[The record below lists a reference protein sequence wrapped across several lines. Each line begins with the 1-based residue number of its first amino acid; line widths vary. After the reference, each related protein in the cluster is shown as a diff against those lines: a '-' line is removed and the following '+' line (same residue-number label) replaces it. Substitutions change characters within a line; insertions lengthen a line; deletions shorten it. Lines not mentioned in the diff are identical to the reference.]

1 MYTNNMTDK
10 KDYCPVVSTLST
22 YKIFLIGEQLRSCMN
37 GVGLIRDRKYRL
49 RSYKSCFQGN
59 ETVDWLVR
67 SRRCDDR
74 VSAVRIM
81 RTLQK
86 WAFFH
91 HVCDDHKFKDEML
104 FYRFRRDDNTIESHK
119 DLLLFYK
126 VLDIYHSINFSK
138 KGILRSYQV
147 RDQVFDRA
155 FMGSAFVDWLVN
167 TGMVNTKEQA
177 IITGRQLLEND
188 IIRHVTDD
196 HHFRND
202 NLLLYQFNLD
212 LDQRRRMSDVLILD
226 ERRRM
231 SNESRSSTESQDT
244 PTRFLES
251 RDFSVPNEN
260 ECTENNSETE
270 ESSNA
275 SSMQPRSV
283 LLRYETA
290 DELESPDT
298 PYVKSCLRIFSD
310 SVGYGFVIRGIGPT
324 YVQTVDPEGPAAD
337 AGLKVRQYIYSVNG
351 VNVLREDH
359 HSVAKRIIESG
370 RDYINMCVMSHKR
383 DNKDK

>member
-1 MYTNNMTDK
+1 MTDHSR
-10 KDYCPVVSTLST
+10 KDFCPVVSTLST
-22 YKIFLIGEQLRSCMN
+22 YQIFLIGEQLRSCMN
-37 GVGLIRDRKYRL
+37 GVGLVRDRKYRL

-67 SRRCDDR
+67 SKRCEDR
-74 VSAVRIM
+74 LFAVRIM
-81 RTLQK
+81 RVLQK

-104 FYRFRRDDNTIESHK
+104 FYRFRRDDDTIRSHK

-126 VLDIYHSINFSK
+126 VLDIYHSINSSK
-138 KGILRSYQV
+138 KGILRSYQLKE
-147 RDQVFDRA
+147 QVYARA
-155 FMGSAFVDWLVN
+155 FMGTAFVDWLVK
-167 TGMVNTKEQA
+167 TGMADTKEQA

-202 NLLLYQFNLD
+202 NMLLYQFNLD

-226 ERRRM
+226 DQRRM
-231 SNESRSSTESQDT
+231 STDSHNSTEPQDT

-251 RDFSVPNEN
+251 HDFSTHANTCDN
-260 ECTENNSETE
+260 ECYEMNSTETE
-270 ESSNA
+270 KPANTSL
-275 SSMQPRSV
+275 MQPNSV

-298 PYVKSCLRIFSD
+298 PYIKSCVRIFSD

-337 AGLKVRQYIYSVNG
+337 AGLKVRQYVYSVNG

-359 HSVAKRIIESG
+359 HSVAQRIINSE
-370 RDYINMCVMSHKR
+370 RDYINICVMSHKR
-383 DNKDK
+383 DM

>member
-1 MYTNNMTDK
+1 MTDYRK
-10 KDYCPVVSTLST
+10 EYSPVVTSLNT
-22 YKIFLIGEQLRSCMN
+22 YKIFLIGEQLRTCMN

-49 RSYKSCFQGN
+49 RTYRSCFQGN
-59 ETVDWLVR
+59 ETVDWMVR

-74 VSAVRIM
+74 LTAVRIM

-86 WAFFH
+86 WSFFH
-91 HVCDDHKFKDEML
+91 HVCDDHNFKDELL
-104 FYRFRRDDNTIESHK
+104 FYRFRRDDDSIESQK

-126 VLDIYHSINFSK
+126 VLDIYHSINTSK
-138 KGILRSYQV
+138 KGILRGYQV
-147 RDQVFDRA
+147 KGQVFDRA
-155 FMGSAFVDWLVN
+155 FMGSAFVDWLVKS
-167 TGMVNTKEQA
+167 GMVDTKERA

-202 NLLLYQFNLD
+202 SMLLYQFNLD

-226 ERRRM
+226 DTRRM
-231 SNESRSSTESQDT
+231 STDSRSSNESQEIPVRT
-244 PTRFLES
+244 IES
-251 RDFSVPNEN
+251 RDIGLSDIEN
-260 ECTENNSETE
+260 TENKSSETI
-270 ESSNA
+270 ESS
-275 SSMQPRSV
+275 SPMQPKSV

-290 DELESPDT
+290 DDLESPDT
-298 PYVKSCLRIFSD
+298 PFIRSCLRIFSD

-351 VNVLREDH
+351 ENVLREDH
-359 HSVAKRIIESG
+359 HTVAQRIMGSN
-370 RDYINMCVMSHKR
+370 RDYINLCVMSHKR
-383 DNKDK
+383 ELKEK

>member
-1 MYTNNMTDK
+1 MTDYRK
-10 KDYCPVVSTLST
+10 EYSPVVTSLNT
-22 YKIFLIGEQLRSCMN
+22 YKIFLIGEQLRTCMN

-49 RSYKSCFQGN
+49 RTYRSCFQGN
-59 ETVDWLVR
+59 ETVDWMVR

-74 VSAVRIM
+74 LTAVRIM

-86 WAFFH
+86 WSFFH
-91 HVCDDHKFKDEML
+91 HVCDDHNFKDELL
-104 FYRFRRDDNTIESHK
+104 FYRFRRDDDSIESQK

-126 VLDIYHSINFSK
+126 VLDIYHSINTSK
-138 KGILRSYQV
+138 KGILRGYQV
-147 RDQVFDRA
+147 KGQVFDRA
-155 FMGSAFVDWLVN
+155 FMGSAFVDWLVKS
-167 TGMVNTKEQA
+167 GMVDTKERA

-202 NLLLYQFNLD
+202 SMLLYQFNLD

-226 ERRRM
+226 DTRRM
-231 SNESRSSTESQDT
+231 STDSRSSNESQEIPVRT
-244 PTRFLES
+244 IES
-251 RDFSVPNEN
+251 RDIGLSDIEN
-260 ECTENNSETE
+260 TENKSSETI
-270 ESSNA
+270 ESS
-275 SSMQPRSV
+275 SPMQPKSV

-290 DELESPDT
+290 DDLESPDT
-298 PYVKSCLRIFSD
+298 PYVRSCLRIFSD

-351 VNVLREDH
+351 ENVLREDH
-359 HSVAKRIIESG
+359 HTVAQMIMGSN
-370 RDYINMCVMSHKR
+370 RDYINLCVMSHKR
-383 DNKDK
+383 ELKEK

>member
-1 MYTNNMTDK
+1 MTDYRK
-10 KDYCPVVSTLST
+10 EYSPVVTSLNT
-22 YKIFLIGEQLRSCMN
+22 YKIFLIGEQLRTCMN

-49 RSYKSCFQGN
+49 RTYRSCFQGN
-59 ETVDWLVR
+59 ETVDWMVR

-74 VSAVRIM
+74 LTAVRIM

-86 WAFFH
+86 WSFFH
-91 HVCDDHKFKDEML
+91 HVCDDHNFKDELL
-104 FYRFRRDDNTIESHK
+104 FYRFRRDDDSIESQK

-126 VLDIYHSINFSK
+126 VLDIYHSINTSK
-138 KGILRSYQV
+138 KGILRGYQV
-147 RDQVFDRA
+147 KGQVFDRA
-155 FMGSAFVDWLVN
+155 FMGSAFVDWLVKS
-167 TGMVNTKEQA
+167 GMVDTKERA

-202 NLLLYQFNLD
+202 SMLLYQFNLD

-226 ERRRM
+226 DTRRM
-231 SNESRSSTESQDT
+231 STDSRSSNESQEIPVRT
-244 PTRFLES
+244 IES
-251 RDFSVPNEN
+251 RDIGLSDIEN
-260 ECTENNSETE
+260 TENKSSETI
-270 ESSNA
+270 ESS
-275 SSMQPRSV
+275 SPMQPKSV

-290 DELESPDT
+290 DDLESPDT
-298 PYVKSCLRIFSD
+298 PYIRSCLRIFSD

-351 VNVLREDH
+351 ENVLREDH
-359 HSVAKRIIESG
+359 HTVAQMIMGSN
-370 RDYINMCVMSHKR
+370 RDYINLCVMSHKR
-383 DNKDK
+383 ELKEK

>member
-1 MYTNNMTDK
+1 MTDYRK
-10 KDYCPVVSTLST
+10 EYSPVVTSLNT
-22 YKIFLIGEQLRSCMN
+22 YKIFLIGEQLRTCMN

-49 RSYKSCFQGN
+49 RTYRSCFQGN
-59 ETVDWLVR
+59 ETVDWMVR

-74 VSAVRIM
+74 LTAVRIM

-86 WAFFH
+86 WSFFH
-91 HVCDDHKFKDEML
+91 HVCDDHNFKDELL
-104 FYRFRRDDNTIESHK
+104 FYRFRRDDDSIESQK

-126 VLDIYHSINFSK
+126 VLDIYHSINTSK
-138 KGILRSYQV
+138 KGILRGYQV
-147 RDQVFDRA
+147 KGQVFDRA
-155 FMGSAFVDWLVN
+155 FMGSAFVDWLVKS
-167 TGMVNTKEQA
+167 GMVDTKERA

-202 NLLLYQFNLD
+202 SMLLYQFNLD

-226 ERRRM
+226 DTRRM
-231 SNESRSSTESQDT
+231 STDSRSSNESQEIPVRT
-244 PTRFLES
+244 IES
-251 RDFSVPNEN
+251 RDIGLSDIEN
-260 ECTENNSETE
+260 TENKSSETI
-270 ESSNA
+270 ESS
-275 SSMQPRSV
+275 SPMQPKSV

-290 DELESPDT
+290 DDLESPDT
-298 PYVKSCLRIFSD
+298 PYVRSCLRIFSD

-351 VNVLREDH
+351 ENVLREDH
-359 HSVAKRIIESG
+359 HTVAQRIMGSN
-370 RDYINMCVMSHKR
+370 RDYINLCVMSHKR
-383 DNKDK
+383 ELKEK

>member
-1 MYTNNMTDK
+1 MTDYRK
-10 KDYCPVVSTLST
+10 EYSPVVTSLNT
-22 YKIFLIGEQLRSCMN
+22 YKIFLIGEQLRTCMN

-49 RSYKSCFQGN
+49 RTYRSCFQGN
-59 ETVDWLVR
+59 ETVDWMVR

-74 VSAVRIM
+74 LTAVRIM

-86 WAFFH
+86 WSFFH
-91 HVCDDHKFKDEML
+91 HVCDDHNFKDELL
-104 FYRFRRDDNTIESHK
+104 FYRFRRDDDSIESQK

-126 VLDIYHSINFSK
+126 VLDIYHSINTSK
-138 KGILRSYQV
+138 KGILRGYQV
-147 RDQVFDRA
+147 KGQVFDRA
-155 FMGSAFVDWLVN
+155 FIGSAFVDWLVKS
-167 TGMVNTKEQA
+167 GMVDTKERA

-202 NLLLYQFNLD
+202 SMLLYQFNLD

-226 ERRRM
+226 DTRRM
-231 SNESRSSTESQDT
+231 STDSRSSNESQEIPVRT
-244 PTRFLES
+244 IES
-251 RDFSVPNEN
+251 RDIGLSDIEN
-260 ECTENNSETE
+260 TENKSSETI
-270 ESSNA
+270 ESS
-275 SSMQPRSV
+275 SPMQPKSV

-290 DELESPDT
+290 DDLESPDT
-298 PYVKSCLRIFSD
+298 PYVRSCLRIFSD

-351 VNVLREDH
+351 ENVLREDH
-359 HSVAKRIIESG
+359 HTVAQRIMGSN
-370 RDYINMCVMSHKR
+370 RDYINLCVMSHKR
-383 DNKDK
+383 ELKEK

>member
-1 MYTNNMTDK
+1 MTDYRK
-10 KDYCPVVSTLST
+10 EYSPVVTSLNT
-22 YKIFLIGEQLRSCMN
+22 YKIFLIGEQLRTCMN

-49 RSYKSCFQGN
+49 RTYRSCFQGN
-59 ETVDWLVR
+59 ETVDWMVR

-74 VSAVRIM
+74 LTAVRIM

-86 WAFFH
+86 WSFFH
-91 HVCDDHKFKDEML
+91 HVCDDHNFKDELL
-104 FYRFRRDDNTIESHK
+104 FYRFRRDDDSIESQK

-126 VLDIYHSINFSK
+126 VLDIYHSINTSK
-138 KGILRSYQV
+138 KGILRGYQV
-147 RDQVFDRA
+147 KGQVFDRA
-155 FMGSAFVDWLVN
+155 FMGSAFVDWLVKS
-167 TGMVNTKEQA
+167 GMVDTKERA

-202 NLLLYQFNLD
+202 SMLLYQFNLD

-226 ERRRM
+226 DTRRM
-231 SNESRSSTESQDT
+231 STDSRSSNESQEIPVRT
-244 PTRFLES
+244 IES
-251 RDFSVPNEN
+251 RDIGLSDIEN
-260 ECTENNSETE
+260 TENKSSETI
-270 ESSNA
+270 ESS
-275 SSMQPRSV
+275 SPMQPKSV

-290 DELESPDT
+290 DDLESPDT
-298 PYVKSCLRIFSD
+298 PYVRSCLRIFSD

-351 VNVLREDH
+351 ENVLREDH
-359 HSVAKRIIESG
+359 HTVAQRIMGSN
-370 RDYINMCVMSHKR
+370 RDYINICVMSHKR
-383 DNKDK
+383 ELKEK

>member
-1 MYTNNMTDK
+1 MTDYRK
-10 KDYCPVVSTLST
+10 EYSPVVTSLNT
-22 YKIFLIGEQLRSCMN
+22 YKIFLIGEQLRTCMN

-49 RSYKSCFQGN
+49 RTYRSCFQGN
-59 ETVDWLVR
+59 ETVDWMVR

-74 VSAVRIM
+74 LTAVRIM

-86 WAFFH
+86 WSFFH
-91 HVCDDHKFKDEML
+91 HVCDDHNFKDELL
-104 FYRFRRDDNTIESHK
+104 FYRFRRDDDSIESQK

-126 VLDIYHSINFSK
+126 VLDIYHSINTSK
-138 KGILRSYQV
+138 KGILRGYQV
-147 RDQVFDRA
+147 KGQVFDRA
-155 FMGSAFVDWLVN
+155 FMGSAFVDWLVKS
-167 TGMVNTKEQA
+167 GMVDTKERA

-202 NLLLYQFNLD
+202 SMLLYQFNLD

-226 ERRRM
+226 DTRRM
-231 SNESRSSTESQDT
+231 STDSRSSNESQEIPVRT
-244 PTRFLES
+244 IES
-251 RDFSVPNEN
+251 RDIGLSDIEN
-260 ECTENNSETE
+260 TENKSSETI
-270 ESSNA
+270 ESS
-275 SSMQPRSV
+275 SPMQPKSV

-290 DELESPDT
+290 DDLESPDT
-298 PYVKSCLRIFSD
+298 PFIRSCLRIFSD

-351 VNVLREDH
+351 ENVLREDH
-359 HSVAKRIIESG
+359 HTVAQRIMGSN
-370 RDYINMCVMSHKR
+370 RDYINICVMSHKR
-383 DNKDK
+383 ELKEK

>member
-1 MYTNNMTDK
+1 MTDYRK
-10 KDYCPVVSTLST
+10 EYSPVVTSLNT
-22 YKIFLIGEQLRSCMN
+22 YKIFLIGEQLRTCMN

-49 RSYKSCFQGN
+49 RTYRSCFQGN
-59 ETVDWLVR
+59 ETVDWMVR

-74 VSAVRIM
+74 LTAVRIM

-86 WAFFH
+86 WSFFH
-91 HVCDDHKFKDEML
+91 HVCDDHNFKDELL
-104 FYRFRRDDNTIESHK
+104 FYRFRRDDDSIESQK

-126 VLDIYHSINFSK
+126 VLDIYHSINTSK
-138 KGILRSYQV
+138 KGILRGYQV
-147 RDQVFDRA
+147 KGQVFDRA
-155 FMGSAFVDWLVN
+155 FMGSAFVDWLVKS
-167 TGMVNTKEQA
+167 GMVDTKERA

-202 NLLLYQFNLD
+202 SMLLYQFNLD

-226 ERRRM
+226 DTRRM
-231 SNESRSSTESQDT
+231 STDSRSSNESQEIAV
-244 PTRFLES
+244 RNIES
-251 RDFSVPNEN
+251 RDIGLSDIEN
-260 ECTENNSETE
+260 TENKSSETI
-270 ESSNA
+270 ESS
-275 SSMQPRSV
+275 SPMQPKSV

-290 DELESPDT
+290 DDLESPDT
-298 PYVKSCLRIFSD
+298 PFIRSCLRIFSD

-351 VNVLREDH
+351 ENVLREDH
-359 HSVAKRIIESG
+359 HTVAQRIMGSN
-370 RDYINMCVMSHKR
+370 RDYINLCVMSHKR
-383 DNKDK
+383 ELKEK

>member
-1 MYTNNMTDK
+1 MTDYRK
-10 KDYCPVVSTLST
+10 EYSPVVTSLNT
-22 YKIFLIGEQLRSCMN
+22 YKIFLIGEQLRTCMN

-49 RSYKSCFQGN
+49 RTYRSCFQGN
-59 ETVDWLVR
+59 ETVDWMVR

-74 VSAVRIM
+74 LTAVRIM

-86 WAFFH
+86 WSFFH
-91 HVCDDHKFKDEML
+91 HVCDDHNFKDELL
-104 FYRFRRDDNTIESHK
+104 FYRFRRDDDSIESQK

-126 VLDIYHSINFSK
+126 VLDIYHSINTSK
-138 KGILRSYQV
+138 KGILRGYQV
-147 RDQVFDRA
+147 KGQVFDRA
-155 FMGSAFVDWLVN
+155 FMGSAFVDWLVKS
-167 TGMVNTKEQA
+167 GMVDTKERA

-202 NLLLYQFNLD
+202 SMLLYQFNLD

-226 ERRRM
+226 DTRRM
-231 SNESRSSTESQDT
+231 STDSRSSNESQEIPVRT
-244 PTRFLES
+244 IES
-251 RDFSVPNEN
+251 RDIGLSDIEN
-260 ECTENNSETE
+260 TENKSSETI
-270 ESSNA
+270 ESS
-275 SSMQPRSV
+275 SPMQPKSV

-290 DELESPDT
+290 DDLESPDT
-298 PYVKSCLRIFSD
+298 PYIRSCLRIFSD

-351 VNVLREDH
+351 ENVLREDH
-359 HSVAKRIIESG
+359 HTVAQRIMGSN
-370 RDYINMCVMSHKR
+370 RDYINLCVMSHKR
-383 DNKDK
+383 ELKEK